1 MDFSEACAFLD
12 SLQLFRI
19 RLGLETMQH
28 LLDAL
33 GHPEQRLAC
42 IHLAGTN
49 GKGSTASTLYTLLNR
64 AGFRAG
70 LYTSPH
76 LASVRERFALGG
88 ALITEADFAAQM
100 SALTAVFARTGLT
113 PTWFE
118 CATLLAF
125 RWFAERQ
132 AEVVVLETGLGGRLD
147 ATNVVH
153 PLVSVITDISRDH
166 EAYLGADLKSIAAEK
181 AGIIKPGVPVVC
193 SGQTGESTEV
203 IAEFCARLDS
213 PLFLLGR
220 DFFAEPAPAG
230 LRYRGLNGQNWQYL
244 PLALAGAHQVR
255 NAALALAALEVV
267 QKDFPVDVE
276 ARQSG
281 LSAVRWPGRME
292 YLEAQ
297 GRQLV
302 LDGAHNEAGLESL
315 LTALQE
321 REAGRRLVLLWGN
334 MADKRLSEGRCRL
347 FARAA
352 VVVLTRAET
361 QRSLCPE
368 DLLHSLPPEEQAKC
382 RCVEPVATAL
392 TTALDAT
399 GPDDLLCVTGSLY
412 LVGQVRALLLPGA
425 AI

>member
-1 MDFSEACAFLD
+1 MNFSEACAFLD
-12 SLQLFRI
+12 SLQMFRI
-19 RLGLETMQH
+19 RLGLETMQR
-28 LLDAL
+28 LLEAL
-33 GHPEQRLAC
+33 DHPEQRLTC
-42 IHLAGTN
+42 IHIAGTN
-49 GKGSTASTLYTLLNR
+49 GKGSTAATLYTLLTQ

-88 ALITEADFAAQM
+88 ALITEAEFAAQM

-166 EAYLGADLKSIAAEK
+166 EACLGADIREIAAEK
-181 AGIIKPGVPVVC
+181 AGIVKSGVPVVC
-193 SGQTGESTEV
+193 AGQTGESADV
-203 IAEFCARLDS
+203 IAEFCTRLGS

-220 DFFAEPAPAG
+220 DFFAEPAPGG
-230 LRYRGLNGQNWQYL
+230 LHYRGLCGQNLQNL

-255 NAALALAALEVV
+255 NAALALAALDVV
-267 QKDFPVDVE
+267 QGTFPVGAVE
-276 ARQSG
+276 RRSG
-281 LSAVRWPGRME
+281 LAAVRWPGRME

-297 GRQLV
+297 GRHLV
-302 LDGAHNEAGLESL
+302 LDGAHNEAGLETL

-334 MADKRLSEGRCRL
+334 MADKQFSEARHRL
-347 FARAA
+347 FARVA

-361 QRSLCPE
+361 QRSIRPE
-368 DLLHSLPPEEQAKC
+368 ELLHGLPPEEQAKC
-382 RCVEPVATAL
+382 RCVEPVTAAL
-392 TTALDAT
+392 TTALEAT
-399 GPDDLLCVTGSLY
+399 GPDDLLCVAGSLY
-412 LVGQVRALLLPGA
+412 LVGQVRALLLPGV

>member
-1 MDFSEACAFLD
+1 MNFSEACAFLD
-12 SLQLFRI
+12 SLQMFRI
-19 RLGLETMQH
+19 RLGLETMQR
-28 LLDAL
+28 LLEAL
-33 GHPEQRLAC
+33 DHPEQRLAC
-42 IHLAGTN
+42 IHIAGTN
-49 GKGSTASTLYTLLNR
+49 GKGSTAATLYTLLTQ

-88 ALITEADFAAQM
+88 AFITEAEFAAQM
-100 SALTAVFARTGLT
+100 TALTAVFTRTGFT

-132 AEVVVLETGLGGRLD
+132 VEVVVLETGLGGRLD
-147 ATNVVH
+147 ATNVVR
-153 PLVSVITDISRDH
+153 PLVSVITDISHDH
-166 EAYLGADLKSIAAEK
+166 EAYLGSDLKSIAAEK

-203 IAEFCARLDS
+203 IAEFCARLGS
-213 PLFLLGR
+213 PFFLFGR
-220 DFFAEPAPAG
+220 DFFAEPTPGG
-230 LRYRGLNGQNWQYL
+230 LRYRGIHSQNWQYL
-244 PLALAGAHQVR
+244 PLALVGAHQAR
-255 NAALALAALEVV
+255 NAALALAALDVV
-267 QKDFPVDVE
+267 QGHFPVGAAE
-276 ARQSG
+276 RRSG
-281 LSAVRWPGRME
+281 LAAVRWPGRME

-297 GRQLV
+297 GRHLV
-302 LDGAHNEAGLESL
+302 LDGAHNEAGLETL

-334 MADKRLSEGRCRL
+334 MADKQLSAARHRL

-361 QRSLCPE
+361 QRSIRPE
-368 DLLHSLPPEEQAKC
+368 ELLFSLPPAEQAKC
-382 RCVEPVATAL
+382 RCVEPVTAAL
-392 TTALDAT
+392 TTALEAT
-399 GPDDLLCVTGSLY
+399 GPDDLLCVAGSLY
-412 LVGQVRALLLPGA
+412 LVGQVRALLLPGV